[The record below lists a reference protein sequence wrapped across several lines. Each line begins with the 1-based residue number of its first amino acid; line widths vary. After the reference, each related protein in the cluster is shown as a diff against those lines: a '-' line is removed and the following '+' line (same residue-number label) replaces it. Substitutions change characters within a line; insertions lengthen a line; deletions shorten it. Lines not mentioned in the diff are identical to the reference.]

1 MTTRHILRNVVFF
14 LMFSNK
20 LYEAT
25 IKRKLQHSGG
35 ISKFT
40 DPSPLVHYTY
50 LYKITTS
57 RVKIDLN

>member
-1 MTTRHILRNVVFF
+1 MF
-14 LMFSNK
+14 LNK
-20 LYEAT
+20 LHEAT

-57 RVKIDLN
+57 RVKIDLNWKK

>member
-14 LMFSNK
+14 LMFLNK

-25 IKRKLQHSGG
+25 IKKLQHSGG
-35 ISKFT
+35 TSKFT
-40 DPSPLVHYTY
+40 APSPLVHYTY